1 MNPKTPKGSK
11 TSEPTPTP
19 TSKPEAKNDPWYSK
33 VVAKTGNVVSGG
45 AALLVRTSAM
55 GGMQAIV
62 TKVAT
67 AAVEEAN
74 QAAKTA
80 YVSTQGDVIGF
91 PNEKRRK
98 KRG

>member
-1 MNPKTPKGSK
+1 MKPKSPKGSK
-11 TSEPTPTP
+11 ISEPNPTP
-19 TSKPEAKNDPWYSK
+19 NSKPEPKNDPWYGK
-33 VVAKTGNVVSGG
+33 VVARTGNVVSGG

-55 GGMQAIV
+55 GGMQEIV
-62 TKVAT
+62 NKVAT
-67 AAVEEAN
+67 AAVEEAT

-80 YVSTQGDVIGF
+80 YVETQGDVIGF